1 MESSESEPGYSKC
14 LWKITEPSPLLPPQG
29 LIWSLRASGDRNP
42 LNVKNRVELLD
53 TGPLPSPLPHGCQPL
68 PLFMQHSRRD
78 FSTPLPIC
86 LHCRTT
92 PRPLQN
98 MHFPCIGIVLLCF
111 LVLPV
116 HAFLLFLLRH
126 KVSVGL
132 ILGLV
137 PEDVA
142 HLNPSFHP
150 FTCSRGLLGFGLPK
164 TLGYT
169 TVNSSNH
176 WGWGKLF

>member
-1 MESSESEPGYSKC
+1 M
-14 LWKITEPSPLLPPQG
+14 
-29 LIWSLRASGDRNP
+29 
-42 LNVKNRVELLD
+42 KNRVELLD

-111 LVLPV
+111 LVVPV
-116 HAFLLFLLRH
+116 HAFPLFLLRH

-137 PEDVA
+137 PEDID
-142 HLNPSFHP
+142 HLHPSFHP
-150 FTCSRGLLGFGLPK
+150 FTCSRRLLSLSPQNIGLYHCELFRSLGVGETILTKPRAARWGHGDTATCRMLYSIDSAREHHLPRQWF
-164 TLGYT
+164 Y
-169 TVNSSNH
+169 
-176 WGWGKLF
+176 